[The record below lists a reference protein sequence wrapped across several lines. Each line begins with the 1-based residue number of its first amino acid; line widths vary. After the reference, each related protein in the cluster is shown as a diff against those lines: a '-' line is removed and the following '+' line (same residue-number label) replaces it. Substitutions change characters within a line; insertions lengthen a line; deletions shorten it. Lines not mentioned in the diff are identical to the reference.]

1 MRERTTW
8 DRNEI
13 AKNASTKKAEDPRA
27 MNQDHLQQQPSAD
40 AYVTGGPS
48 EFAEDVHPAAG
59 TWKAEYSGGEVSRN
73 EIGMPAMRGDTFNHP
88 ERTASMTDEEILKKA
103 NLCTDVARRMLSK
116 KASEQAIEE
125 QSLALMTMPNA
136 LLIETANRLAAQDE
150 EEGQDQG
157 QQGQDQGQQA
167 KQAKDAQQEE
177 KKEGQDDKEGQG
189 QQGQADQGKEAGQ
202 IPPQFKEQIEKKKE
216 EAAEKKDDDGKKE
229 AGSSFMRALKAG
241 DGQGIEAALQAMIAN
256 AFQQMSQ
263 GQQQAP
269 MAQQQQQAPVAQGQQ
284 QQAPMAQQQQAPMA
298 QQQQAPVAQGQQQ
311 QAPMSQGQQ
320 QMADDQLLDQMLQ
333 EGLGQPGQQQVPMAQ
348 GQDIQ
353 LEPNSMDIG
362 EVQLGEADEVLTAL
376 FASNTEYQ
384 NAAEAHQIQTGQP
397 VTASVPQPMV
407 RTAASRTIGT
417 RPTVGVSQIGGAPAG
432 AAPSTGEVDKL
443 SGLWQSAPDVS
454 NVFR

>member
-73 EIGMPAMRGDTFNHP
+73 EIGMPAMRGDTFNHT
-88 ERTASMTDEEILKKA
+88 EKTASMTDEEILKKA
-103 NLCTDVARRMLSK
+103 NLCTDVAWRMLSK

-125 QSLALMTMPNA
+125 QSLALMTMPNT

-150 EEGQDQG
+150 EEGQD
-157 QQGQDQGQQA
+157 QGQDQGQQA

-263 GQQQAP
+263 GQQQ
-269 MAQQQQQAPVAQGQQ
+269 
-284 QQAPMAQQQQAPMA
+284 QAPMA

-311 QAPMSQGQQ
+311 QAPVAQGQQ

-333 EGLGQPGQQQVPMAQ
+333 EGLGQPGQQQAPMAQ